1 MQNAVGTEVPV
12 LQPTAKRPF
21 SLRDKIGYMFG
32 DFGNDFSFILQ
43 MMFFMLFYTNVMG
56 IKPAHIG
63 TLFLVVR
70 IVDAFVDVAVGRLVD
85 LSKPRK
91 DGKFRPWIRRFAIPV
106 ALSSALMYMSFI
118 QDWSYTGRLLWMIVS
133 YCLWGSLF
141 YSLIN
146 IPYGSMA
153 SVISNKPE
161 DRAALSVF
169 RSTGATLAILVIQ
182 VVLPLVVYNKVGG
195 KAVLDGGRMTIAAIV
210 CAVLSVVFYALCYLN
225 VEERVT
231 PQQKPAAERQSFGR
245 MIGSLFRNRALIGI
259 IVAALLLLVANL
271 LTSAMTGYLWLDY
284 FNSTSLQSVAGF
296 AGLAPTLLLLGI
308 APWLSNRFGKKEV
321 GVAATLLTGVV
332 NIVTYFLNLQNSPAA
347 FIVLFAVA
355 QFALATFN
363 YLIWA
368 FITDVIDYQEVRT
381 NERDDGTIYAIYS
394 WARKVGQALAGGI
407 GGWALGWIGY
417 QAVAKGQPTSGPA
430 HLTKTPDD
438 RRTGRFL
445 REAARTPCRHVRLSW
460 LSGAGRRPL
469 ASRRRR
475 PSPPSGP
482 RRRRRSRR
490 AAVPGVRPAAR
501 WSRRRR

>member
-1 MQNAVGTEVPV
+1 M
-12 LQPTAKRPF
+12 
-21 SLRDKIGYMFG
+21 RDKIGYMFG

-43 MMFFMLFYTNVMG
+43 MMFFMLFYTNVVG

-70 IVDAFVDVAVGRLVD
+70 VVDAFVDVAVGRWVD
-85 LSKPRK
+85 LSKPTK
-91 DGKFRPWIRRFAIPV
+91 FGKFRPWIRRYAIPV
-106 ALSSALMYMSFI
+106 ALSSALMYMSFVG
-118 QDWSYTGRLLWMIVS
+118 DFHSYGLRLAWMVVS
-133 YCLWGSLF
+133 YALWGSLF

-182 VVLPLVVYNKVGG
+182 VVLPLVVYDKVGT
-195 KAVLDGGRMTIAAIV
+195 KAVLNGDKMTWAAIA
-210 CAVLSVVFYALCYLN
+210 CALLSVLFYFLCFSN

-231 PQQKPAAERQSFGR
+231 PQTKEVGERESFGTTLR
-245 MIGSLFRNRALIGI
+245 SLFTNRGLLGL
-259 IVAALLLLVANL
+259 VLAALLLLVANL

-284 FNSTSLQSVAGF
+284 FNSKSLQSAAGF

-308 APWLSNRFGKKEV
+308 APWLSNKFGKKEV
-321 GVAATLLTGVV
+321 GVVTTLLCGVI
-332 NIVTYFLNLQNSPAA
+332 NIVTFFLHLQKSPVT

-381 NERDDGTIYAIYS
+381 GERNDGTVYAIYS
-394 WARKVGQALAGGI
+394 WSRKVGQALAGGI

-417 QAVAKGQPTSGPA
+417 QVVAKGQPAVQQSAQTLDGIYS
-430 HLTKTPDD
+430 
-438 RRTGRFL
+438 
-445 REAARTPCRHVRLSW
+445 LST
-460 LSGAGRRPL
+460 L
-469 ASRRRR
+469 
-475 PSPPSGP
+475 
-482 RRRRRSRR
+482 
-490 AAVPGVRPAAR
+490 VPGILYLAVAAALFFVYPLGKKLVAKNVAELE
-501 WSRRRR
+501 RRHAAAAAAL